1 MVKRTV
7 LKMSLAGLFLALT
20 IIFTRFISIQNIPA
34 LPFVRLSLGPAL
46 IIFSSIFLG
55 PFYGAL
61 VGGASD
67 ILGILLVPNSA
78 YGINPLFTLVY
89 ALLGLLPYFIYKLIK
104 YMKNEKI
111 SILIVSLILLSLLI
125 FTGIYGF
132 KEEEIFGKSYD
143 LTTKIITFICL
154 ILLSLLLVGT
164 IIFIKKK
171 YPNNDEVYPIA
182 LTSLLTELVVMLVL
196 NSIVKSFFFE
206 IDFMVIFFFQTIVF
220 FIDVPLNT
228 LVVSFL
234 LSLTKKINVYGV

>member
-89 ALLGLLPYFIYKLIK
+89 ALLGLLPYFIYKLTK

-111 SILIVSLILLSLLI
+111 SILILSLILLSLLI

-154 ILLSLLLVGT
+154 ILLSLLLVGS
-164 IIFIKKK
+164 IFFIKKK
-171 YPNNDEVYPIA
+171 YPNNDEVYSIA
-182 LTSLLTELVVMLVL
+182 LTSLLTELVVMLIL
-196 NSIVKSFFFE
+196 NSIVKSVFFE